1 MVDEAG
7 CQPVCLPLPRRPQL
21 WARHSCGHTTGQGS
35 LPVQPAERE
44 ARWPELGVHWKMEC
58 SLCLPPGQELLG
70 LQSPP
75 GLPLGCGGAGA
86 TLEGCL
92 GGRWAGWVRQ
102 VHRGTREQVCC
113 ANRVDGKCPATE
125 SGLRKRNGARQHF
138 SSWAPLLKVP
148 GPQAHVLRLVSKS
161 SRILRVLF
169 KLLLLC
175 SILGRLTYRC
185 WLFKSRVSVSHC
197 PAALPELNLPICHIL
212 S

>member
-1 MVDEAG
+1 ME
-7 CQPVCLPLPRRPQL
+7 
-21 WARHSCGHTTGQGS
+21 S
-35 LPVQPAERE
+35 LSV
-44 ARWPELGVHWKMEC
+44 
-58 SLCLPPGQELLG
+58 SPPGQELLG
-70 LQSPP
+70 LRSPP

-113 ANRVDGKCPATE
+113 ANRVDGKRPATE
-125 SGLRKRNGARQHF
+125 SGLPKRNGARQHF
-138 SSWAPLLKVP
+138 SSWTPLLKVP

-161 SRILRVLF
+161 SHILRVLF

-175 SILGRLTYRC
+175 SVLGRLTYRC

-197 PAALPELNLPICHIL
+197 PSALPELSLPICHIL